1 MPVAV
6 VRRREQLFVMTSAW
20 RHLVEMRHND
30 VRRLKERRQRW
41 FPATGRGRTRAGQ
54 DGTGRGS
61 VGDGVGAVARRRMGP
76 ERGEDVGRRRILPL
90 KVRRSEGA
98 MMAGGVDQ
106 IQ

>member
-1 MPVAV
+1 
-6 VRRREQLFVMTSAW
+6 
-20 RHLVEMRHND
+20 
-30 VRRLKERRQRW
+30 
-41 FPATGRGRTRAGQ
+41 
-54 DGTGRGS
+54 
-61 VGDGVGAVARRRMGP
+61 MGP